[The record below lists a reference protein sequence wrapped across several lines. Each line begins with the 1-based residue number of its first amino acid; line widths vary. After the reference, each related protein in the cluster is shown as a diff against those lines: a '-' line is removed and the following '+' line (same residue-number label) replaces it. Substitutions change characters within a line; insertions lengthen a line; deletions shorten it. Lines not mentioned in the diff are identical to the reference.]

1 MGNDMNPNYCPQCGR
16 PVPAGARFCP
26 ACGHGPFAPPRPVV
40 DRWPAPPQ
48 PEPAP
53 WVRVTFRAACVVLI
67 CIVCYDLIGWL
78 LDLVSS
84 HEFYANDFVRGLGL
98 VVGPAYFVALSC
110 QLACLAAYE
119 RQKAV
124 RAAVLALAGGY
135 FLLRLAGYAVSLS
148 ESGSFEYGSDELLFS
163 NALSITGLLVLAA
176 AFALASIGQ
185 TSLKRVG
192 SWLYFAATLAS
203 LVVVAFFML
212 TCLRDGGYGDWY
224 KIYDVVYTML
234 QPLSLLATLAA
245 LILFLRKPR
254 AGGRN

>member
-1 MGNDMNPNYCPQCGR
+1 MNPNYCPQCGR

-26 ACGHGPFAPPRPVV
+26 ACGHGPFAPSRPVV
-40 DRWPAPPQ
+40 DRWPAPPR

-53 WVRVTFRAACVVLI
+53 WVRTVVRAACVVLI
-67 CIVCYDLIGWL
+67 CIVCYELIGWL
-78 LDLVSS
+78 LDLVSG

-98 VVGPAYFVALSC
+98 VVGPAHFVALSC
-110 QLACLAAYE
+110 LLAGLAAFQ

-124 RAAVLALAGGY
+124 RVAVLALAGGY

-203 LVVVAFFML
+203 LVLVAFFML
-212 TCLRDGGYGDWY
+212 AYLRDGGYGDWY
-224 KIYDVVYTML
+224 KIYDVADTML
-234 QPLSLLATLAA
+234 SPLSLLATLAA

-254 AGGRN
+254 AGGRA

>member
-1 MGNDMNPNYCPQCGR
+1 MNPNYCPQCGR
-16 PVPAGARFCP
+16 PVPAGTRFCP

-67 CIVCYDLIGWL
+67 CIVCYDLVGWL
-78 LDLVSS
+78 LDLVSG

-110 QLACLAAYE
+110 LLACLAAYE

-148 ESGSFEYGSDELLFS
+148 ESGSFELLFF
-163 NALSITGLLVLAA
+163 NALSITGFLVLAA

-192 SWLYFAATLAS
+192 SWLYFAATLAL
-203 LVVVAFFML
+203 LVPEVLFKLVYL
-212 TCLRDGGYGDWY
+212 GDGGYSEWY
-224 KIYDVVYTML
+224 KIYDVADTML
-234 QPLSLLATLAA
+234 CLLSLLATLAA

-254 AGGRN
+254 AGGRA

>member
-1 MGNDMNPNYCPQCGR
+1 MNPNYCPQCGR

-67 CIVCYDLIGWL
+67 YIVCYDLIGWL
-78 LDLVSS
+78 LNLVWDG
-84 HEFYANDFVRGLGL
+84 EFYTNDLVRGLGL

-110 QLACLAAYE
+110 LLACLAAYQ

-124 RAAVLALAGGY
+124 RVAVLALAGGY
-135 FLLRLAGYAVSLS
+135 FLLRLAGYAVSVS
-148 ESGSFEYGSDELLFS
+148 ESGSFELSSVLCILWLLF
-163 NALSITGLLVLAA
+163 LAA

-185 TSLKRVG
+185 TSSKRIS
-192 SWLYFAATLAS
+192 SWICFAAMLALLVLEVFFTL
-203 LVVVAFFML
+203 ML
-212 TCLRDGGYGDWY
+212 LREEYDRDWY
-224 KIYDVVYTML
+224 TVYDVVYTML
-234 QPLSLLATLAA
+234 YPMSLLAMLAA
-245 LILFLRKPR
+245 TILYLRKPR
-254 AGGRN
+254 AGGRA

>member
-1 MGNDMNPNYCPQCGR
+1 MNPNYCPQCGR

-78 LDLVSS
+78 LNLVWDG
-84 HEFYANDFVRGLGL
+84 EFYTNDFVRGLGL

-110 QLACLAAYE
+110 LLACLAAYQ

-124 RAAVLALAGGY
+124 RVAVLALAGGY
-135 FLLRLAGYAVSLS
+135 FLLRLAGYAVSVS
-148 ESGSFEYGSDELLFS
+148 ESGSFELSSVLCILWLLF
-163 NALSITGLLVLAA
+163 LAA

-185 TSLKRVG
+185 TSSKRVG
-192 SWLYFAATLAS
+192 SWLYFAATLAL
-203 LVVVAFFML
+203 LVPEVLFNLVYL
-212 TCLRDGGYGDWY
+212 GDGGYSEWY
-224 KIYDVVYTML
+224 KIYGMVYTML
-234 QPLSLLATLAA
+234 RPVSLLATLAA

-254 AGGRN
+254 AGGRA

>member
-1 MGNDMNPNYCPQCGR
+1 M
-16 PVPAGARFCP
+16 
-26 ACGHGPFAPPRPVV
+26 V

-78 LDLVSS
+78 LNLVWDG
-84 HEFYANDFVRGLGL
+84 EFYTNDFVRGLGL

-110 QLACLAAYE
+110 LLACLAAYQ

-124 RAAVLALAGGY
+124 RVAVLALAGGY
-135 FLLRLAGYAVSLS
+135 FLLRLAGYAVSVS

-163 NALSITGLLVLAA
+163 NALSITRLLVLAA

-203 LVVVAFFML
+203 LVLVAFFML
-212 TCLRDGGYGDWY
+212 AYLRDGGYGDWY
-224 KIYDVVYTML
+224 KISDVVYTML
-234 QPLSLLATLAA
+234 YPMSLLAMLAA
-245 LILFLRKPR
+245 NILYLRKPR
-254 AGGRN
+254 AGGRA